1 MQTTEPKATSRE
13 LAADVVQD
21 VQRLVSLEVMLAR
34 QELKGLAITNAIAL
48 GSMAAAGMV
57 VAIALLVALPVAVVE
72 AVPWHWQ
79 AALLWAVVYF
89 VLAGVLYLF
98 GRSRLRLR
106 LPTRT
111 LETLKE
117 NKAWALR
124 QLRSNGR

>member
-34 QELKGLAITNAIAL
+34 QELKELAITNAIAL

>member
-34 QELKGLAITNAIAL
+34 QELKELAITNAIAL
-48 GSMAAAGMV
+48 GSMTAAGMV

>member
-1 MQTTEPKATSRE
+1 MQRSEPKTTSRQ

-21 VQRLVSLEVMLAR
+21 VQRLVSLEVSLAR
-34 QELKGLAITNAIAL
+34 QELKELAITNAIAI
-48 GSMAAAGMV
+48 GSMAFAGLV
-57 VAIALLVALPVAVVE
+57 VTIALLVALPVAVVE

-79 AALLWAVVYF
+79 AALVWAAAYI
-89 VLAGVLYLF
+89 VLAGALYLF
-98 GRSRLRLR
+98 GKSRLRLR

-111 LETLKE
+111 FETLKE

>member
-1 MQTTEPKATSRE
+1 MQTAETKATSRE
-13 LAADVVQD
+13 VAADVVQD
-21 VQRLVSLEVMLAR
+21 IQRLASLEVALAR
-34 QELKGLAITNAIAL
+34 QELKELAITNAIAI
-48 GSMAAAGMV
+48 GSMAAAGLLIT
-57 VAIALLVALPVAVVE
+57 IAVLVALPVMVVE

-79 AALLWAVVYF
+79 AALGWVAAYLVI
-89 VLAGVLYLF
+89 AGALYLF